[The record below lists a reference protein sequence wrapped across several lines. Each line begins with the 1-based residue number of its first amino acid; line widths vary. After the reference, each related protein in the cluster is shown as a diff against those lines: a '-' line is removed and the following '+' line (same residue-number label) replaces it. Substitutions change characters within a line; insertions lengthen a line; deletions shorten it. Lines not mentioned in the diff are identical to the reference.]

1 MYKLKSKNETI
12 TDTTN
17 HLRELKNPC
26 IERRHDLLHLLFIAY
41 VYVCAVWAGW
51 VLSRYVDRSTNR
63 AKWASANICHV
74 DYKMYV
80 EISEEKSDG
89 R

>member
-1 MYKLKSKNETI
+1 M
-12 TDTTN
+12 
-17 HLRELKNPC
+17 
-26 IERRHDLLHLLFIAY
+26 
-41 VYVCAVWAGW
+41 AGW
-51 VLSRYVDRSTNR
+51 GATSRYVDRSTNR
-63 AKWASANICHV
+63 AKWAPGNICCRV